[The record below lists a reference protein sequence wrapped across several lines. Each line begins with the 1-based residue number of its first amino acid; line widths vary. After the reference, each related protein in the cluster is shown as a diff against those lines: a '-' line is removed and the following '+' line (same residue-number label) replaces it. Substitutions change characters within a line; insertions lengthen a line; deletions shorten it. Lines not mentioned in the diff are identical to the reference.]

1 MIGIIRSSS
10 NSSSSR
16 MRRRRRKSISSSSSI
31 RSDVGFISVKNFSLT
46 VRPLYFL
53 DVFVKCEHIHI

>member
-16 MRRRRRKSISSSSSI
+16 MRRRRRKSISSSI
-31 RSDVGFISVKNFSLT
+31 RSDVGFISIKNFSLT

>member
-1 MIGIIRSSS
+1 MIGIIRSS
-10 NSSSSR
+10 
-16 MRRRRRKSISSSSSI
+16 SISSSSSI

>member
-1 MIGIIRSSS
+1 MISII
-10 NSSSSR
+10 SSSSSSSI
-16 MRRRRRKSISSSSSI
+16 RRRSIIISSSI
-31 RSDVGFISVKNFSLT
+31 RSDVGFINVKNFSPT